1 MEMMSDLKMT
11 NKNEDQWHHD
21 LMTKGGF
28 HQVYDNDIPSRARL
42 TCPPGLSIK
51 AVKDYQ
57 GRPTFGVFAK
67 KIVQVRTRF
76 GPILAPVKNRCRSQ
90 PPPAAGDNVDVHPEN
105 VPANHLTNDLSTNS
119 LHGQMT
125 VEDHIEKSS
134 LSSSDQI
141 LQSVKCSI
149 QEVAIDR
156 NNVEHQDIVQQALG
170 IVKLAEDQH
179 APGPY
184 GDVVTTIAN
193 TLSETIQLASES
205 MAGANQF
212 VASQIGDDLGLNVP
226 IESTMNPSVT
236 EGMTLTP
243 SQAQNLLAH
252 MDTSSFP
259 SVTSSGSLMTNQ
271 QDILNSVVSEP
282 QMLTQTSEGHVGVV
296 KNALQGVV
304 NDMMNDVSGS
314 SLAQTKDEESLLPN
328 PADQP
333 YVVKLFYDDGFEE
346 ELDLS
351 DEDKCNWMMFVR
363 PARTAAEQNV
373 VVCQLQNKIYFVSTK
388 PIPSNT
394 EIRVWYEPDYA
405 RLMRKELLPE
415 TDAPTNPAT
424 GYPSKW
430 ACSVCLE
437 GFSTFNELEAHACA
451 GEPPPDKRQLRGR
464 PRKGRP
470 RKYVKPSKTWRARL
484 EKSRLPPRKRGR
496 PPKLKGMLTVPKP
509 PKEVKTAIKTPPQ
522 VEESN
527 LEDVMDNPPDLVDD
541 DDDPLDKDDHE
552 VSALELLDEVLGED
566 DDDEDIHVLPRR
578 RGRKKRAPGA
588 PKITRTPKREPMTCP
603 HCEETFTKEALFVI
617 HVSEHTG
624 VKPYICEVAEC
635 QKGFMSKFKLER
647 HRLIHTCPRSHKCLY
662 CDKSFN
668 RKDHLKNHMV
678 THDPNKKRWVCEECG
693 KEYCYNFSYRTHK
706 AFHDADAGRTTECG
720 ICHKHYESKED
731 LLYHLKV
738 HSGARSVK
746 NCTEKTHSCDDCG
759 KTFYTRKDVRRHM
772 ITHTKKKDFLCQYCP
787 QRFGRKD
794 HLTRHLRSSHTG
806 DNSNS
811 RPRIQRAERKEKQQ
825 YATTNVSMVGLQIPR
840 EDQNLLVTSQ
850 PVNYQQLQ
858 AFASEIPVP
867 LHMFENAGNQTV
879 IAMPNMGTLQTQQQA
894 QQQPQQQQQ
903 QQQQQQPLQVAA
915 IQNVQHVAIQ
925 NQMPISENRYVEAI
939 IRHQPQQNIVT
950 STPAEYRTIEHQP
963 NIQTYIPLAA
973 QQPQQQQQ
981 QQQPQQH
988 LQIAKTEHIDLGRAN
1003 GVLQTEYVQ
1012 TTGARIDPNSRTT
1025 VLQATDVNRQGN
1037 APAQTFSTLLGYME
1051 TLRFLENLPTNAQG
1065 AVISQMQ
1072 MQQDGQHL
1080 PTMVPI
1086 QTSTLSYSVAT
1097 TATPTQQIIPVEMQ
1111 TKRMAVTQ
1119 TQHSA
1124 YQQQGS

>member
-1 MEMMSDLKMT
+1 
-11 NKNEDQWHHD
+11 
-21 LMTKGGF
+21 
-28 HQVYDNDIPSRARL
+28 
-42 TCPPGLSIK
+42 
-51 AVKDYQ
+51 
-57 GRPTFGVFAK
+57 
-67 KIVQVRTRF
+67 
-76 GPILAPVKNRCRSQ
+76 
-90 PPPAAGDNVDVHPEN
+90 
-105 VPANHLTNDLSTNS
+105 
-119 LHGQMT
+119 
-125 VEDHIEKSS
+125 
-134 LSSSDQI
+134 
-141 LQSVKCSI
+141 
-149 QEVAIDR
+149 
-156 NNVEHQDIVQQALG
+156 
-170 IVKLAEDQH
+170 
-179 APGPY
+179 
-184 GDVVTTIAN
+184 
-193 TLSETIQLASES
+193 
-205 MAGANQF
+205 
-212 VASQIGDDLGLNVP
+212 
-226 IESTMNPSVT
+226 
-236 EGMTLTP
+236 
-243 SQAQNLLAH
+243 
-252 MDTSSFP
+252 
-259 SVTSSGSLMTNQ
+259 
-271 QDILNSVVSEP
+271 
-282 QMLTQTSEGHVGVV
+282 
-296 KNALQGVV
+296 
-304 NDMMNDVSGS
+304 
-314 SLAQTKDEESLLPN
+314 
-328 PADQP
+328 
-333 YVVKLFYDDGFEE
+333 
-346 ELDLS
+346 
-351 DEDKCNWMMFVR
+351 
-363 PARTAAEQNV
+363 
-373 VVCQLQNKIYFVSTK
+373 
-388 PIPSNT
+388 
-394 EIRVWYEPDYA
+394 
-405 RLMRKELLPE
+405 
-415 TDAPTNPAT
+415 
-424 GYPSKW
+424 
-430 ACSVCLE
+430 
-437 GFSTFNELEAHACA
+437 
-451 GEPPPDKRQLRGR
+451 
-464 PRKGRP
+464 
-470 RKYVKPSKTWRARL
+470 
-484 EKSRLPPRKRGR
+484 
-496 PPKLKGMLTVPKP
+496 
-509 PKEVKTAIKTPPQ
+509 
-522 VEESN
+522 
-527 LEDVMDNPPDLVDD
+527 
-541 DDDPLDKDDHE
+541 
-552 VSALELLDEVLGED
+552 
-566 DDDEDIHVLPRR
+566 
-578 RGRKKRAPGA
+578 
-588 PKITRTPKREPMTCP
+588 
-603 HCEETFTKEALFVI
+603 
-617 HVSEHTG
+617 
-624 VKPYICEVAEC
+624 
-635 QKGFMSKFKLER
+635 
-647 HRLIHTCPRSHKCLY
+647 
-662 CDKSFN
+662 
-668 RKDHLKNHMV
+668 
-678 THDPNKKRWVCEECG
+678 
-693 KEYCYNFSYRTHK
+693 
-706 AFHDADAGRTTECG
+706 
-720 ICHKHYESKED
+720 
-731 LLYHLKV
+731 
-738 HSGARSVK
+738 
-746 NCTEKTHSCDDCG
+746 
-759 KTFYTRKDVRRHM
+759 M

-981 QQQPQQH
+981 QQQQPQQH

>member
-1 MEMMSDLKMT
+1 MT
-11 NKNEDQWHHD
+11 TKHEDQWHHD

-51 AVKDYQ
+51 AVKDHE
-57 GRPTFGVFAK
+57 GRTTSGVFAK

-76 GPILAPVKNRCRSQ
+76 GPMLAPVKNRTRSETPRQ
-90 PPPAAGDNVDVHPEN
+90 PANVDGQTDSLQNNPMTTAL
-105 VPANHLTNDLSTNS
+105 PSSS
-119 LHGQMT
+119 LHSQVSVGQQG
-125 VEDHIEKSS
+125 DKSS
-134 LSSSDQI
+134 LSSTDQM
-141 LQSVKCSI
+141 LQSVNRSI

-170 IVKLAEDQH
+170 IVKLSDDH
-179 APGPY
+179 HTPGPF
-184 GDVVTTIAN
+184 GDAST
-193 TLSETIQLASES
+193 TLSETIHLATSLASET
-205 MAGANQF
+205 MAGAGQF
-212 VASQIGDDLGLNVP
+212 TASQIGDDLSLTVP
-226 IESTMNPSVT
+226 IESTINPSVT
-236 EGMTLTP
+236 EGLTLTAT
-243 SQAQNLLAH
+243 QAQSLLAH
-252 MDTSSFP
+252 MDSSTFP
-259 SVTSSGSLMTNQ
+259 SVTSSGAMMANQ
-271 QDILNSVVSEP
+271 QDILNSVVTEP
-282 QMLTQTSEGHVGVV
+282 SLLAQTSEAQVVGVV

-304 NDMMNDVSGS
+304 NDMINEVSS
-314 SLAQTKDEESLLPN
+314 TPVQPIKEEVGLKSN

-333 YVVKLFYDDGFEE
+333 FVVKVFHDDGYED

-373 VVCQLQNKIYFVSTK
+373 VVCQHQNQIFFVSTK

-394 EIRVWYEPDYA
+394 EIRVWYEAEYA
-405 RLMRKELLPE
+405 KLVQKELLPE
-415 TDAPTNPAT
+415 LEGPPNPAT

-437 GFSTFNELEAHACA
+437 GFNTFNDLEAHNCA
-451 GEPPPDKRQLRGR
+451 GEPPADKRQLRGR

-496 PPKLKGMLTVPKP
+496 PPKLKGMLTVPRP
-509 PKEVKTAIKTPPQ
+509 PKEVKISVSDPPL
-522 VEESN
+522 EENN
-527 LEDVMDNPPDLVDD
+527 LQEVMDNPPELVDD
-541 DDDPLDKDDHE
+541 DPIDKDDHD

-566 DDDEDIHVLPRR
+566 DEDDIPVLPRR

-588 PKITRTPKREPMTCP
+588 PKITRTPKREPMACP

-624 VKPYICEVAEC
+624 VKPYICEVPEC

-720 ICHKHYESKED
+720 ICHKQYESKDE

-746 NCTEKTHSCDDCG
+746 NCTEKTHACDDCG

-806 DNSNS
+806 DNNNS
-811 RPRIQRAERKEKQQ
+811 RPRAPRAERKEKQQ
-825 YATTNVSMVGLQIPR
+825 YTTANVSMVGLQIPR
-840 EDQNLLVTSQ
+840 DEQNLLVASQ
-850 PVNYQQLQ
+850 PMNYQQLQ

-867 LHMFENAGNQTV
+867 LQMFENSGNQTV
-879 IAMPNMGTLQTQQQA
+879 IAMPNMGTLQTQQQT
-894 QQQPQQQQQ
+894 QQQPQQP

-925 NQMPISENRYVEAI
+925 NQMPVAENRYVEAI
-939 IRHQPQQNIVT
+939 IRHQPQQNIVS
-950 STPAEYRTIEHQP
+950 STPTEYRTIEHQP
-963 NIQTYIPLAA
+963 NIQTYIPVAT
-973 QQPQQQQQ
+973 QQPQQQ

-988 LQIAKTEHIDLGRAN
+988 IQIAKTENIDLTRTN
-1003 GVLQTEYVQ
+1003 GVLQTEFVQ
-1012 TTGARIDPNSRTT
+1012 TQATRNDMTARPT
-1025 VLQATDVNRQGN
+1025 VLQAADVNRQGN

-1065 AVISQMQ
+1065 AVISQMT
-1072 MQQDGQHL
+1072 MQQDGQPL

-1086 QTSTLSYSVAT
+1086 QTSTLAYSVAT
-1097 TATPTQQIIPVEMQ
+1097 TATPTHQIIPVEMQ

-1119 TQHSA
+1119 HSA

>member
-1 MEMMSDLKMT
+1 MCL
-11 NKNEDQWHHD
+11 
-21 LMTKGGF
+21 
-28 HQVYDNDIPSRARL
+28 
-42 TCPPGLSIK
+42 
-51 AVKDYQ
+51 
-57 GRPTFGVFAK
+57 
-67 KIVQVRTRF
+67 
-76 GPILAPVKNRCRSQ
+76 
-90 PPPAAGDNVDVHPEN
+90 
-105 VPANHLTNDLSTNS
+105 
-119 LHGQMT
+119 
-125 VEDHIEKSS
+125 
-134 LSSSDQI
+134 
-141 LQSVKCSI
+141 
-149 QEVAIDR
+149 
-156 NNVEHQDIVQQALG
+156 
-170 IVKLAEDQH
+170 
-179 APGPY
+179 
-184 GDVVTTIAN
+184 
-193 TLSETIQLASES
+193 
-205 MAGANQF
+205 
-212 VASQIGDDLGLNVP
+212 
-226 IESTMNPSVT
+226 
-236 EGMTLTP
+236 
-243 SQAQNLLAH
+243 
-252 MDTSSFP
+252 
-259 SVTSSGSLMTNQ
+259 
-271 QDILNSVVSEP
+271 
-282 QMLTQTSEGHVGVV
+282 
-296 KNALQGVV
+296 
-304 NDMMNDVSGS
+304 
-314 SLAQTKDEESLLPN
+314 
-328 PADQP
+328 
-333 YVVKLFYDDGFEE
+333 
-346 ELDLS
+346 
-351 DEDKCNWMMFVR
+351 
-363 PARTAAEQNV
+363 
-373 VVCQLQNKIYFVSTK
+373 
-388 PIPSNT
+388 
-394 EIRVWYEPDYA
+394 
-405 RLMRKELLPE
+405 
-415 TDAPTNPAT
+415 

-509 PKEVKTAIKTPPQ
+509 PKEVKVPIADPPKI
-522 VEESN
+522 EENN
-527 LEDVMDNPPDLVDD
+527 LEDVIDNPPDLVDD
-541 DDDPLDKDDHE
+541 DPMDKDDHE
-552 VSALELLDEVLGED
+552 VSALELLDEVLGEEE
-566 DDDEDIHVLPRR
+566 DDEEEEDDIDIPIMPRR

-588 PKITRTPKREPMTCP
+588 PKITRTPKREPMACP

-624 VKPYICEVAEC
+624 VKPYICEVPEC
-635 QKGFMSKFKLER
+635 AKGFMSKFKLER

-720 ICHKHYESKED
+720 ICHKHYDSKDE

-746 NCTEKTHSCDDCG
+746 NCTEKTHACEDCG

-806 DNSNS
+806 DNTNN
-811 RPRIQRAERKEKQQ
+811 RPKAPRAERKEKQQ
-825 YATTNVSMVGLQIPR
+825 YTTTNVSMVGLQIPR
-840 EDQNLLVTSQ
+840 DDQNILVTSQ
-850 PVNYQQLQ
+850 AVNYQQLQ
-858 AFASEIPVP
+858 QLSTAFASEIPVP
-867 LHMFENAGNQTV
+867 LHMFDNAGNQTV
-879 IAMPNMGTLQTQQQA
+879 IAMPSMGTIQTQQT
-894 QQQPQQQQQ
+894 QQQQQ

-925 NQMPISENRYVEAI
+925 NQMPVSENRYVEAI
-939 IRHQPQQNIVT
+939 IRHQPQQNIVS
-950 STPAEYRTIEHQP
+950 STPTEYRTLEHQP

-973 QQPQQQQQ
+973 QQQQQPQQQ

-988 LQIAKTEHIDLGRAN
+988 LQITKTENIDLNSRAN

-1012 TTGARIDPNSRTT
+1012 TTGARNDPNSRPT
-1025 VLQATDVNRQGN
+1025 VLQATEVNRQGN
-1037 APAQTFSTLLGYME
+1037 PPAQTFSTLLGYME

-1086 QTSTLSYSVAT
+1086 QTSTLAYSVAT
-1097 TATPTQQIIPVEMQ
+1097 TATPTHQIIPVEMQ